1 MKLSVSAKVTIG
13 YLFFLLVLALCI
25 WLVYDNIRTSHWLG
39 TAEELAANRRDVTD
53 SLVYSLL
60 DANNRER
67 SIYLGAV
74 DEWDGYE
81 LAVDRAKELAE
92 SLKRSVGDTTI
103 YQKIDSLCW
112 LLDQKRDN
120 TLSVMAIMADN
131 RSDTYFQRKVERLRE
146 RRDSVVVRPKSV
158 EKKQDNK
165 VVYEVVKTKKGFFRR
180 LADAFRKQRTD
191 TVKVTRQQGEQVEDS
206 VTHSIDVTDSVA
218 TALVQIQE
226 REEEAR
232 ERRVEKIRSREERQ
246 QRVGVEL
253 TRRTAQLLEEIRD
266 SERRELRQ
274 AVADTASA
282 RYGVMRQM
290 ELLGGIAV
298 LSSLVLLYLVGRDVR
313 QGKRYSEHL
322 EEAKADTERL
332 MAQRERLLLTITHD
346 IKAPAASIS
355 GFIEL
360 LREHVRGEKAV
371 SYLRNIQN
379 SATHLLQLVRAL
391 LDYHRLENGNVELQ
405 EVSFSPSRLLENCV
419 EEMRP
424 MARERGL
431 RLTCDTQGC
440 PRKLFLGDAFR
451 MRQIM
456 DNLIN
461 NALKYTSEGGVTVKG
476 NVGNG
481 FFRIEVADTGRGMTP
496 EESGKVF
503 QAFTRLASAQG
514 EEGVGLGLSITKE
527 LVRLL
532 DGTIKLS
539 SQKGKGTTFYVT
551 LPVKPAPADA
561 EMEREELA
569 LASDR
574 QPIVIPSRDR
584 QGKGKTIH
592 KVMILDDD
600 GLQLRLTAELLRR
613 LSGDKWQ
620 QRAFQRVSEAV
631 EWARAERPDLICIDI
646 EMPEMNGME
655 VLHRYPELRRA
666 TCVAMTAHDPSIAPS
681 LRLSGFD
688 ACLFKP
694 IDGAQLAQVL
704 APFMDD
710 APMEGSLVPQ
720 AGNLAALTAY
730 ADGDKEAEREILES
744 FGKELAS
751 YLDQLSKAL
760 ETHSREP
767 VSKVAHK
774 SLPTFH
780 VIQSSVEETLKA
792 LSPEEIGKLDDT
804 SLERSVRL
812 VMEEMRRLLQAVKER
827 LGD

>member
-158 EKKQDNK
+158 EKKRDNK

-274 AVADTASA
+274 AVADTAAA

-431 RLTCDTQGC
+431 QLTCDTQGC

-456 DNLIN
+456 DNLLN

-527 LVRLL
+527 LVQLL
-532 DGTIKLS
+532 DGTINLS

-561 EMEREELA
+561 ETEREEIA
-569 LASDR
+569 LAPDR

-710 APMEGSLVPQ
+710 APMEGSLAPQ

-744 FGKELAS
+744 FRQELDS
-751 YLDQLSKAL
+751 YLSQLAEAL
-760 ETHSREP
+760 KTDSREP
-767 VSKVAHK
+767 ISKVAHK

-780 VIQSSVEETLKA
+780 VIQSPVEETLKT
-792 LSPEEIGKLDDT
+792 LSPEEIGKLDNAAI
-804 SLERSVRL
+804 EKRVRE
-812 VMEEMRRLLQAVKER
+812 VVEEMRRVLQAVKER

>member
-67 SIYLGAV
+67 AIYLGSAE
-74 DEWDGYE
+74 EWDAYE
-81 LAVDRAKELAE
+81 QAVERTQDLAE
-92 SLKRSVGDTTI
+92 RLKRSINDTTT
-103 YQKIDSLCW
+103 YQKIDSLRW
-112 LLDQKRDN
+112 LLDQKLDN
-120 TLSVMAIMADN
+120 TLSVMTLMAN
-131 RSDTYFQRKVERLRE
+131 GSSDSYVQRKVEQLRE

-158 EKKQDNK
+158 ETKQDST
-165 VVYEVVKTKKGFFRR
+165 VVVEVVKTRKGFFRR
-180 LADAFRKQRTD
+180 LADAFRKPRTD
-191 TVKVTRQQGEQVEDS
+191 TVKVTKHEGAQETDS
-206 VTHSIDVTDSVA
+206 VIHNIDVSDSVA
-218 TALVQIQE
+218 TVLSQIQE

-266 SERRELRQ
+266 SERRELRD
-274 AVADTASA
+274 AIGETAAA

-290 ELLGGIAV
+290 GLLGGIAV

-313 QGKRYSEHL
+313 QSKRYSEHL

-360 LREHVRGEKAV
+360 LREHVKGQKAA

-391 LDYHRLENGNVELQ
+391 LDYHRLESGSVEVQ
-405 EVSFSPSRLLENCV
+405 EASFSPSRLLESCV

-440 PRKLFLGDAFR
+440 PQKLFLGDAFR
-451 MRQIM
+451 MRQIV
-456 DNLIN
+456 DNLLN
-461 NALKYTSEGGVTVKG
+461 NALKYTSEGGVSVKG

-481 FFRIEVADTGRGMTP
+481 YFHIEVADTGRGMSP
-496 EESGKVF
+496 EESRKVF
-503 QAFTRLASAQG
+503 QAFTRLANAQG

-527 LVRLL
+527 LTQLL
-532 DGTIKLS
+532 NGTITLS
-539 SQKGKGTTFYVT
+539 SQKGKGTTFFVT

-561 EMEREELA
+561 EAEEEAPLLATARPVLPPARE
-569 LASDR
+569 
-574 QPIVIPSRDR
+574 
-584 QGKGKTIH
+584 GKGKKRVVR

-600 GLQLRLTAELLRR
+600 GLQLRLTTELLRR

-620 QRAFQRVSEAV
+620 LKAFQRVGEAV
-631 EWARAERPDLICIDI
+631 AWAKAERPDLICVDI

-655 VLHRYPELRRA
+655 VLHRYPELKQA
-666 TCVAMTAHDPSIAPS
+666 TCLAMTAHDASIAPS

-694 IDGAQLAQVL
+694 IDREQLLRVL
-704 APFMDD
+704 SPLVEEMPEEEAPSPRASHLD
-710 APMEGSLVPQ
+710 
-720 AGNLAALTAY
+720 ALTAF

-744 FGKELAS
+744 FRQELDS
-751 YLDQLSKAL
+751 YLSQLAEAL
-760 ETHSREP
+760 KTDSREP

-780 VIQSSVEETLKA
+780 VIQSPVEETLKT
-792 LSPEEIGKLDDT
+792 LSPEEIGKLDNAAIEGHV
-804 SLERSVRL
+804 LE
-812 VMEEMRRLLQAVKER
+812 VMEEMRRVLQAVKER

>member
-25 WLVYDNIRTSHWLG
+25 WLVYDNIRTSHWLD

-67 SIYLGAV
+67 SIYLGSAE
-74 DEWDGYE
+74 EWDAYE
-81 LAVDRAKELAE
+81 QAVERTQDLAE
-92 SLKRSVGDTTI
+92 RLKRSISDTTT
-103 YQKIDSLCW
+103 YQKIDSLRW
-112 LLDQKRDN
+112 LLDQKLDN
-120 TLSVMAIMADN
+120 TLSVMTLMAN
-131 RSDTYFQRKVERLRE
+131 GRHDTYFQRKVERLRE

-158 EKKQDNK
+158 ETKQDST
-165 VVYEVVKTKKGFFRR
+165 VVVEVVKTRKGFFRR
-180 LADAFRKQRTD
+180 LADAFRKPRTD
-191 TVKVTRQQGEQVEDS
+191 TVKVTKHEGAQETDS
-206 VTHSIDVTDSVA
+206 VTHNIDVSDSVA
-218 TALVQIQE
+218 TVLSQIQE

-266 SERRELRQ
+266 SERRELRE
-274 AVADTASA
+274 AIGETAAA

-290 ELLGGIAV
+290 GLLGGIAV

-313 QGKRYSEHL
+313 QSKRYSEHL

-360 LREHVRGEKAV
+360 LREHVKGQKAA

-391 LDYHRLENGNVELQ
+391 LDYHRLESGSVEVQ
-405 EVSFSPSRLLENCV
+405 EASFSPSRLLESCV

-440 PRKLFLGDAFR
+440 PQKLFLGDAFR
-451 MRQIM
+451 MRQIV
-456 DNLIN
+456 DNLLN
-461 NALKYTSEGGVTVKG
+461 NALKYTSEGGVSVKG

-481 FFRIEVADTGRGMTP
+481 YFHIEVADTGRGMSP
-496 EESGKVF
+496 EESRKVF
-503 QAFTRLASAQG
+503 QAFTRLANAQG

-527 LVRLL
+527 LTQLL
-532 DGTIKLS
+532 NGTITLS
-539 SQKGKGTTFYVT
+539 SQKGKGTTFFVT

-561 EMEREELA
+561 EAEEEAPLLATARPVLPPARE
-569 LASDR
+569 
-574 QPIVIPSRDR
+574 
-584 QGKGKTIH
+584 GKGKKRVVR

-600 GLQLRLTAELLRR
+600 GLQLRLTTELLRR

-620 QRAFQRVSEAV
+620 LKAFQRVGEAV
-631 EWARAERPDLICIDI
+631 AWAKAERPDLICVDI

-655 VLHRYPELRRA
+655 VLHRYPELKQA
-666 TCVAMTAHDPSIAPS
+666 TCLAMTAHDASIAPS

-694 IDGAQLAQVL
+694 IDREQLLQVL
-704 APFMDD
+704 SPLVEEMPEEEAPSPRASHLD
-710 APMEGSLVPQ
+710 
-720 AGNLAALTAY
+720 ALTAF

-744 FGKELAS
+744 FRQELES
-751 YLDQLSKAL
+751 YLSQLAEAL
-760 ETHSREP
+760 KTDSRGP
-767 VSKVAHK
+767 ISKVAHK

-780 VIQSSVEETLKA
+780 VIQSPVEETLKT
-792 LSPEEIGKLDDT
+792 LSPEEIGKLDNAAI
-804 SLERSVRL
+804 EKRVRE
-812 VMEEMRRLLQAVKER
+812 VVEEMRRVLQAVKER

>member
-218 TALVQIQE
+218 TALIQIQE

-456 DNLIN
+456 DNLLN

-574 QPIVIPSRDR
+574 QPIVIPFRDR

-613 LSGDKWQ
+613 LSGNKWQ

-631 EWARAERPDLICIDI
+631 EWARVECPDLICIDI

-710 APMEGSLVPQ
+710 APMEGSLAPQ

-780 VIQSSVEETLKA
+780 VIQSSVEETLKT

>member
-25 WLVYDNIRTSHWLG
+25 WLVYDNIRTSHWLD
-39 TAEELAANRRDVTD
+39 TAEKLAANRRDVTD

-67 SIYLGAV
+67 AIYLGSAE
-74 DEWDGYE
+74 EWDAYE
-81 LAVDRAKELAE
+81 QAVERTQDLAE
-92 SLKRSVGDTTI
+92 RLKRSISDTTT
-103 YQKIDSLCW
+103 YQKIDSLRW
-112 LLDQKRDN
+112 LLDQKLDN
-120 TLSVMAIMADN
+120 TLSVMTLMAN
-131 RSDTYFQRKVERLRE
+131 GSSDSYVQRKVEQLRE

-158 EKKQDNK
+158 ETKQDST
-165 VVYEVVKTKKGFFRR
+165 VVVEVVKTRKGFFRR
-180 LADAFRKQRTD
+180 LADAFRKPRTD
-191 TVKVTRQQGEQVEDS
+191 TVKVTKHEGAQETDS
-206 VTHSIDVTDSVA
+206 VTHNIDVSDSVA
-218 TALVQIQE
+218 TVLSQIQE

-266 SERRELRQ
+266 SERRELRD
-274 AVADTASA
+274 AIGETAAA

-290 ELLGGIAV
+290 GLLGGIAV

-313 QGKRYSEHL
+313 QSKRYSEHL

-360 LREHVRGEKAV
+360 LREHVKGQKAA

-391 LDYHRLENGNVELQ
+391 LDYHRLESGSVEVQ
-405 EVSFSPSRLLENCV
+405 VASFSPSRLLESCV

-424 MARERGL
+424 MAQERDL

-440 PRKLFLGDAFR
+440 PQKLFLGDAFR
-451 MRQIM
+451 MRQIV
-456 DNLIN
+456 DNLLN
-461 NALKYTSEGGVTVKG
+461 NALKYTSEGGVSVKG

-481 FFRIEVADTGRGMTP
+481 YFHIEVADTGRGMSP
-496 EESGKVF
+496 EESRKVF
-503 QAFTRLASAQG
+503 QAFTRLANAQG

-527 LVRLL
+527 LTQLL
-532 DGTIKLS
+532 NGTITLS

-561 EMEREELA
+561 EAEEEAPLLATARPVLPPARE
-569 LASDR
+569 
-574 QPIVIPSRDR
+574 
-584 QGKGKTIH
+584 GKGKKRVVR

-600 GLQLRLTAELLRR
+600 GLQLRLTTELLRR

-620 QRAFQRVSEAV
+620 LKAFQRVGEAV
-631 EWARAERPDLICIDI
+631 AWAKAERPDLICVDI

-655 VLHRYPELRRA
+655 VLHRYPELKQA
-666 TCVAMTAHDPSIAPS
+666 TCLAMTAHDASIAPS

-694 IDGAQLAQVL
+694 IDREQLLRVL
-704 APFMDD
+704 SPLVEEMPEEEAPSPRASHLD
-710 APMEGSLVPQ
+710 
-720 AGNLAALTAY
+720 ALTAF

-744 FGKELAS
+744 FRQELES
-751 YLDQLSKAL
+751 YLSQLAEAL
-760 ETHSREP
+760 KTDSREP

-780 VIQSSVEETLKA
+780 VIQSSVEETLKT
-792 LSPEEIGKLDDT
+792 LSPEEIGKLDNAAI
-804 SLERSVRL
+804 EKRVHE
-812 VMEEMRRLLQAVKER
+812 VMEEMRRVLQAVKER

>member
-25 WLVYDNIRTSHWLG
+25 WLVYDNIRTSHWLD
-39 TAEELAANRRDVTD
+39 TAEKLAANRRDVTD

-67 SIYLGAV
+67 AIYLGSAE
-74 DEWDGYE
+74 EWDAYE
-81 LAVDRAKELAE
+81 QAVERTQDLAE
-92 SLKRSVGDTTI
+92 RLKRSISDTTT

-112 LLDQKRDN
+112 LLDQKLDN
-120 TLSVMAIMADN
+120 TLSVMTLMAN
-131 RSDTYFQRKVERLRE
+131 GSSDSYVQRKVEQLRE

-158 EKKQDNK
+158 ETKQDST
-165 VVYEVVKTKKGFFRR
+165 VVVEVVKTRKGFFRR
-180 LADAFRKQRTD
+180 LADAFRKPRTD
-191 TVKVTRQQGEQVEDS
+191 TVKVTKHEGAQETDS
-206 VTHSIDVTDSVA
+206 VTHNIDVSDSVA
-218 TALVQIQE
+218 TVLSQIQE

-266 SERRELRQ
+266 SERRELRD
-274 AVADTASA
+274 AIGETAAA

-290 ELLGGIAV
+290 GLLGGIAV

-313 QGKRYSEHL
+313 QSKRYSEHL

-332 MAQRERLLLTITHD
+332 MAQ
-346 IKAPAASIS
+346 S
-355 GFIEL
+355 
-360 LREHVRGEKAV
+360 
-371 SYLRNIQN
+371 
-379 SATHLLQLVRAL
+379 LLQLVRAL
-391 LDYHRLENGNVELQ
+391 LDYHRLESGSVEVQ
-405 EVSFSPSRLLENCV
+405 EASFSPSRLLESCV
-419 EEMRP
+419 EEMRL

-440 PRKLFLGDAFR
+440 PQKLFLGDAFR
-451 MRQIM
+451 MRQIV
-456 DNLIN
+456 DNLLN
-461 NALKYTSEGGVTVKG
+461 NALKYTSEGGVSVKG

-481 FFRIEVADTGRGMTP
+481 YFHIEVADTGRGMSP
-496 EESGKVF
+496 EESRKVF
-503 QAFTRLASAQG
+503 QAFTRLANAQG

-527 LVRLL
+527 LTQLL
-532 DGTIKLS
+532 NGTITLS

-561 EMEREELA
+561 ETEREEMA
-569 LASDR
+569 IASDR
-574 QPIVIPSRDR
+574 QPIVIPSQERK
-584 QGKGKTIH
+584 GKEKTIH

-613 LSGDKWQ
+613 LSGDKW
-620 QRAFQRVSEAV
+620 RLEAFQRVAEAV
-631 EWARAERPDLICIDI
+631 EWARAEHPDLICIDI

-655 VLHRYPELRRA
+655 VLHRYPELKQA

-704 APFMDD
+704 APFIGD
-710 APMEGSLVPQ
+710 APVEESAEPQ
-720 AGNLAALTAY
+720 AGNLDALTAY

-744 FGKELAS
+744 FRQELES
-751 YLDQLSKAL
+751 YLSQLAEAL
-760 ETHSREP
+760 KTDSREP

-780 VIQSSVEETLKA
+780 VIQSPVEETLKT
-792 LSPEEIGKLDDT
+792 LSPEEIGKLDNAAIEGHV
-804 SLERSVRL
+804 LE
-812 VMEEMRRLLQAVKER
+812 VMEEMRRVLQAVKER

>member
-67 SIYLGAV
+67 AIYLGSAE
-74 DEWDGYE
+74 EWDAYE
-81 LAVDRAKELAE
+81 QAVERAQDLAE
-92 SLKRSVGDTTI
+92 RLKRSISDTTT
-103 YQKIDSLCW
+103 YQKIDSLRW
-112 LLDQKRDN
+112 LLDQKLDN
-120 TLSVMAIMADN
+120 TLSVMTLMAN
-131 RSDTYFQRKVERLRE
+131 GSSDSYVQRKVEQLRE

-158 EKKQDNK
+158 ETKQDST
-165 VVYEVVKTKKGFFRR
+165 VVVEVVKTRKGFFRR
-180 LADAFRKQRTD
+180 LADAFRKPRTD
-191 TVKVTRQQGEQVEDS
+191 TVKVTKHEGAQETDS
-206 VTHSIDVTDSVA
+206 VIHNIDVSDSVA
-218 TALVQIQE
+218 TVLSQIQE

-266 SERRELRQ
+266 SERRELRD
-274 AVADTASA
+274 AIGETAAA
-282 RYGVMRQM
+282 RYGVIRQM
-290 ELLGGIAV
+290 GLLGGIAV

-360 LREHVRGEKAV
+360 LRERVSDEKAS

-379 SATHLLQLVRAL
+379 SARHLLCLVRAL
-391 LDYHRLENGNVELQ
+391 LDYHRLESGSVEVQ
-405 EVSFSPSRLLENCV
+405 EATFSPAGLLESCV

-431 RLTCDTQGC
+431 ALTCDTRGC
-440 PRKLFLGDAFR
+440 PGKLFLGDAFR
-451 MRQIM
+451 MRQIV
-456 DNLIN
+456 DNLLN
-461 NALKYTSEGGVTVKG
+461 NALKYTSEGGVSVKG

-481 FFRIEVADTGRGMTP
+481 YFHIEVADTGRGMSP
-496 EESGKVF
+496 EESRKVF
-503 QAFTRLASAQG
+503 QAFTRLANAQG

-527 LVRLL
+527 LVNLL
-532 DGTIKLS
+532 NGSISLT
-539 SQKGKGTTFYVT
+539 SQKGKGTTFFVT

-561 EMEREELA
+561 EAEEEAPLLAAARPVLPPARE
-569 LASDR
+569 
-574 QPIVIPSRDR
+574 
-584 QGKGKTIH
+584 GKGKKRVVR

-600 GLQLRLTAELLRR
+600 GLQLRLTTELLRR

-620 QRAFQRVSEAV
+620 LKAFQRVGEAV
-631 EWARAERPDLICIDI
+631 AWAKAERPDLICVDI

-655 VLHRYPELRRA
+655 VLHRYPELKQA
-666 TCVAMTAHDPSIAPS
+666 TCLAMTAHDASIAPS

-694 IDGAQLAQVL
+694 IDREQLLRVL
-704 APFMDD
+704 SPLVEEMPEEEAPSPRASHLD
-710 APMEGSLVPQ
+710 
-720 AGNLAALTAY
+720 ALTAF

-744 FGKELAS
+744 FRQELDS
-751 YLDQLSKAL
+751 YLSQLAEAL
-760 ETHSREP
+760 KTDSREP
-767 VSKVAHK
+767 ISKVAHK

-780 VIQSSVEETLKA
+780 VIQSPVEETLKT
-792 LSPEEIGKLDDT
+792 LSPEEIGKLDNAAI
-804 SLERSVRL
+804 EKRVRE
-812 VMEEMRRLLQAVKER
+812 VVEEMRRVLQAVKER

>member
-67 SIYLGAV
+67 AIYLGSAE
-74 DEWDGYE
+74 EWDAYE
-81 LAVDRAKELAE
+81 QAVERTQDLAE
-92 SLKRSVGDTTI
+92 RLKRSINDTTT
-103 YQKIDSLCW
+103 YQKIDSLRW
-112 LLDQKRDN
+112 LLDQKLDN
-120 TLSVMAIMADN
+120 TLSVMTLMAN
-131 RSDTYFQRKVERLRE
+131 GSSDSYVQRKVEQLRE

-158 EKKQDNK
+158 ETKQDST
-165 VVYEVVKTKKGFFRR
+165 VVVEVVKTRKGFFRR
-180 LADAFRKQRTD
+180 LADAFRKPRTD
-191 TVKVTRQQGEQVEDS
+191 TVKVTKHEGAQETDS
-206 VTHSIDVTDSVA
+206 VIHNIDVSDSVA
-218 TALVQIQE
+218 TVLSQIQE

-266 SERRELRQ
+266 SERRELRD
-274 AVADTASA
+274 AIGETAAA

-290 ELLGGIAV
+290 GLLGGIAV

-313 QGKRYSEHL
+313 QSKRYSEHL

-360 LREHVRGEKAV
+360 LREHVKGQKAA

-391 LDYHRLENGNVELQ
+391 LDYHRLESGSVEVQ
-405 EVSFSPSRLLENCV
+405 EASFSPSRLLESCV

-440 PRKLFLGDAFR
+440 PQKLFLGDAFR
-451 MRQIM
+451 MRQIV
-456 DNLIN
+456 DNLLN
-461 NALKYTSEGGVTVKG
+461 NALKYTSEGGVSVKG

-481 FFRIEVADTGRGMTP
+481 YFHIEVADTGRGMSP
-496 EESGKVF
+496 EESRKVF
-503 QAFTRLASAQG
+503 QAFTRLANAQG

-527 LVRLL
+527 LTQLL
-532 DGTIKLS
+532 NGTITLS
-539 SQKGKGTTFYVT
+539 SQKGKGTTFFVT

-561 EMEREELA
+561 EAEEEAPLLATARPVLPPARE
-569 LASDR
+569 
-574 QPIVIPSRDR
+574 
-584 QGKGKTIH
+584 GKGKKRVVR

-600 GLQLRLTAELLRR
+600 GLQLRLTTELLRR

-620 QRAFQRVSEAV
+620 LKAFQRVGEAV
-631 EWARAERPDLICIDI
+631 AWAKAERPDLICVDI

-655 VLHRYPELRRA
+655 VLHRYPELKQA
-666 TCVAMTAHDPSIAPS
+666 TCLAMTAHDASIAPS

-694 IDGAQLAQVL
+694 IDREQLLRVL
-704 APFMDD
+704 SPLVEEMPEEEAPSPRASHLD
-710 APMEGSLVPQ
+710 
-720 AGNLAALTAY
+720 ALTAF

-744 FGKELAS
+744 FRQELES
-751 YLDQLSKAL
+751 YLSQLAEAL
-760 ETHSREP
+760 KTDSREP

-780 VIQSSVEETLKA
+780 VIQSPVEETLKT
-792 LSPEEIGKLDDT
+792 LSPEEIGKLDNAAIEGHV
-804 SLERSVRL
+804 LE
-812 VMEEMRRLLQAVKER
+812 VMEEMRRVLQAVKER

>member
-25 WLVYDNIRTSHWLG
+25 WLVYDNIRTSHWLD

-67 SIYLGAV
+67 AIYLGSAE
-74 DEWDGYE
+74 EWDAYE
-81 LAVDRAKELAE
+81 QAVERTQDLAE
-92 SLKRSVGDTTI
+92 RLKRSISDTTT
-103 YQKIDSLCW
+103 YQKIDSLRW
-112 LLDQKRDN
+112 LLDQKLDN
-120 TLSVMAIMADN
+120 TLSVMTLMAN
-131 RSDTYFQRKVERLRE
+131 GSSDSYVQRKVEQLRE

-158 EKKQDNK
+158 ETKQDST
-165 VVYEVVKTKKGFFRR
+165 VVVEVVKTRKGFFRR
-180 LADAFRKQRTD
+180 LADAFRKPRTD
-191 TVKVTRQQGEQVEDS
+191 TVKVTKHEGAQETDS
-206 VTHSIDVTDSVA
+206 VIHNIDVSDSVA
-218 TALVQIQE
+218 TVLSQIQE

-266 SERRELRQ
+266 SERRELRD
-274 AVADTASA
+274 AIGETAAA

-290 ELLGGIAV
+290 GLLGGIAV

-313 QGKRYSEHL
+313 QSKRYSEHL

-360 LREHVRGEKAV
+360 LREHVKGQKAA

-391 LDYHRLENGNVELQ
+391 LDYHRLESGSVEVQ
-405 EVSFSPSRLLENCV
+405 VASFSPSRLLESCV

-424 MARERGL
+424 MAQERDL

-440 PRKLFLGDAFR
+440 PQKLFLGDAFR
-451 MRQIM
+451 MRQIV
-456 DNLIN
+456 DNLLN
-461 NALKYTSEGGVTVKG
+461 NALKYTSEGGVSVKG

-481 FFRIEVADTGRGMTP
+481 YFHIEVADTGRGMSP
-496 EESGKVF
+496 EESRKVF
-503 QAFTRLASAQG
+503 QAFTRLANAQG

-527 LVRLL
+527 LVNLL
-532 DGTIKLS
+532 NGSISLT
-539 SQKGKGTTFYVT
+539 SQKGKGTTFFVT

-561 EMEREELA
+561 EAEEEAPLLATARPVLPPARE
-569 LASDR
+569 
-574 QPIVIPSRDR
+574 
-584 QGKGKTIH
+584 GKGKKRVVR

-600 GLQLRLTAELLRR
+600 GLQLRLTTELLRR

-620 QRAFQRVSEAV
+620 LKAFQRVGEAV
-631 EWARAERPDLICIDI
+631 AWAKAERPDLICVDI

-655 VLHRYPELRRA
+655 VLHRYPELKQA

-694 IDGAQLAQVL
+694 IDREQLLRVL
-704 APFMDD
+704 SPLVEEMPEEEAPSPRASHLD
-710 APMEGSLVPQ
+710 
-720 AGNLAALTAY
+720 ALTAF

-744 FGKELAS
+744 FRQELDS
-751 YLDQLSKAL
+751 YLSQLAEAL
-760 ETHSREP
+760 KTDSREP

-780 VIQSSVEETLKA
+780 VIQSPVEETLKT
-792 LSPEEIGKLDDT
+792 LSPEEIGKLDNAAIEGHV
-804 SLERSVRL
+804 LE
-812 VMEEMRRLLQAVKER
+812 VMEEMRRVLQAVKER

>member
-25 WLVYDNIRTSHWLG
+25 WLVYDNIRTSHWLD
-39 TAEELAANRRDVTD
+39 TAEKLAANRRDVTD

-67 SIYLGAV
+67 AIYLGSAE
-74 DEWDGYE
+74 EWDAYE
-81 LAVDRAKELAE
+81 QAVERTQDLAE
-92 SLKRSVGDTTI
+92 RLKRSISDTTT

-112 LLDQKRDN
+112 LLDQKLDN
-120 TLSVMAIMADN
+120 TLSVMTLMAN
-131 RSDTYFQRKVERLRE
+131 GNSDSYVQRKVEQLRE

-158 EKKQDNK
+158 ETKQDST
-165 VVYEVVKTKKGFFRR
+165 VVVEVVKTRKGFFRR
-180 LADAFRKQRTD
+180 LADAFRKPHTD
-191 TVKVTRQQGEQVEDS
+191 TVKVTKHEGAQETDS
-206 VTHSIDVTDSVA
+206 VIHNIDVSDSVA
-218 TALVQIQE
+218 TVLSQIQE

-266 SERRELRQ
+266 SERRELRD
-274 AVADTASA
+274 AIGETAAA

-290 ELLGGIAV
+290 GLLGGIAV

-360 LREHVRGEKAV
+360 LRERVSDEKAS

-379 SATHLLQLVRAL
+379 SARHLLCLVRAL
-391 LDYHRLENGNVELQ
+391 LDYHRLESGSVEVQ
-405 EVSFSPSRLLENCV
+405 EATFSPAGLLESCV

-431 RLTCDTQGC
+431 ALTCDTRGC
-440 PRKLFLGDAFR
+440 PGKLFLGDAFR
-451 MRQIM
+451 MRQIV
-456 DNLIN
+456 DNLLN
-461 NALKYTSEGGVTVKG
+461 NALKYTVEGGVSVKG
-476 NVGNG
+476 SVDNG
-481 FFRIEVADTGRGMTP
+481 YLRIEVTDTGKGMTP
-496 EESGKVF
+496 EESQRVF
-503 QAFTRLASAQG
+503 QAFTRLSNAQG

-527 LVRLL
+527 LVNLL
-532 DGTIKLS
+532 NGSISLT
-539 SQKGKGTTFYVT
+539 SQKGKGTTFFVT

-561 EMEREELA
+561 EAEEEAPLLATARPVLPPARE
-569 LASDR
+569 
-574 QPIVIPSRDR
+574 
-584 QGKGKTIH
+584 GKGKKRVVR

-600 GLQLRLTAELLRR
+600 GLQLRLTTELLRR

-620 QRAFQRVSEAV
+620 LKAFQRVGEAV
-631 EWARAERPDLICIDI
+631 AWAKAERPDLICVDI

-655 VLHRYPELRRA
+655 VLHRYPELKQA
-666 TCVAMTAHDPSIAPS
+666 TCLAMTAHDASIAPS

-694 IDGAQLAQVL
+694 IDREQLLRVL
-704 APFMDD
+704 SPLVEEMPEEEAPSPRASHLD
-710 APMEGSLVPQ
+710 
-720 AGNLAALTAY
+720 ALTAF

-744 FGKELAS
+744 FRQELDS
-751 YLDQLSKAL
+751 YLSQLAEAL
-760 ETHSREP
+760 KTDSREP
-767 VSKVAHK
+767 ISKVAHK

-780 VIQSSVEETLKA
+780 VIQSPVEETLKT
-792 LSPEEIGKLDDT
+792 LSPEEIGKLDNAAI
-804 SLERSVRL
+804 EKRVRE
-812 VMEEMRRLLQAVKER
+812 VVEEMRRVLQAVKER

>member
-25 WLVYDNIRTSHWLG
+25 WLVYDNIRTSHWLD
-39 TAEELAANRRDVTD
+39 TAEKLAANRRDVTD

-67 SIYLGAV
+67 AIYLGSAE
-74 DEWDGYE
+74 EWDAYE
-81 LAVDRAKELAE
+81 QAVERTQDLAE
-92 SLKRSVGDTTI
+92 RLKRSISDTTT

-112 LLDQKRDN
+112 LLDQKLDN
-120 TLSVMAIMADN
+120 TLSVMTLMAN
-131 RSDTYFQRKVERLRE
+131 GNSDSYVQRKVEQLRE

-158 EKKQDNK
+158 ETKQDST
-165 VVYEVVKTKKGFFRR
+165 VVVEVVKTRKGFFRR
-180 LADAFRKQRTD
+180 LADAFRKPHTD
-191 TVKVTRQQGEQVEDS
+191 TVKVTKHEGAQETDS
-206 VTHSIDVTDSVA
+206 VIHNIDVSDSVA
-218 TALVQIQE
+218 TVLSQIQE

-266 SERRELRQ
+266 SERRELRD
-274 AVADTASA
+274 AIGETAAA

-290 ELLGGIAV
+290 GLLGGIAV

-360 LREHVRGEKAV
+360 LRERVSDEKAS

-379 SATHLLQLVRAL
+379 SARHLLCLVRAL
-391 LDYHRLENGNVELQ
+391 LDYHRLESGSVEVQ
-405 EVSFSPSRLLENCV
+405 EATFSPAGLLESCV

-431 RLTCDTQGC
+431 ALTCDTRGC
-440 PRKLFLGDAFR
+440 PGKLFLGDAFR
-451 MRQIM
+451 MRQIV
-456 DNLIN
+456 DNLLN
-461 NALKYTSEGGVTVKG
+461 NALKYTVEGGVSVKG
-476 NVGNG
+476 SVGNG
-481 FFRIEVADTGRGMTP
+481 YLRIEVTDTGKGMTP
-496 EESGKVF
+496 EESQRVF
-503 QAFTRLASAQG
+503 QAFTRLSNAQG

-527 LVRLL
+527 LVNLL
-532 DGTIKLS
+532 NGSISLT
-539 SQKGKGTTFYVT
+539 SQKGKGTTFFVT

-561 EMEREELA
+561 EAEEEAPLLAAARPVLPPARE
-569 LASDR
+569 
-574 QPIVIPSRDR
+574 
-584 QGKGKTIH
+584 GKGKKRVVR

-600 GLQLRLTAELLRR
+600 GLQLRLTTELLRR

-620 QRAFQRVSEAV
+620 LKAFQRVGEAV
-631 EWARAERPDLICIDI
+631 AWAKAERPDLICVDI

-655 VLHRYPELRRA
+655 VLHRYPELKQA
-666 TCVAMTAHDPSIAPS
+666 TCLAMTAHDASIAPS

-694 IDGAQLAQVL
+694 IDREQLLRVL
-704 APFMDD
+704 SPLVEEMPEEEAPSPRASHLD
-710 APMEGSLVPQ
+710 
-720 AGNLAALTAY
+720 ALTAF

-744 FGKELAS
+744 FRQELDS
-751 YLDQLSKAL
+751 YLSQLAEAL
-760 ETHSREP
+760 KTDSREP
-767 VSKVAHK
+767 ISKVAHK

-780 VIQSSVEETLKA
+780 VIQSPVEETLKT
-792 LSPEEIGKLDDT
+792 LSPEEIGKLDNAAI
-804 SLERSVRL
+804 EKRVRE
-812 VMEEMRRLLQAVKER
+812 VVEEMRRVLQAVKER

>member
-25 WLVYDNIRTSHWLG
+25 WLVYDNIRTSHWLD

-67 SIYLGAV
+67 AIYLGSAE
-74 DEWDGYE
+74 EWDAYE
-81 LAVDRAKELAE
+81 QAVERTQDLAE
-92 SLKRSVGDTTI
+92 RLKRSINDTTT
-103 YQKIDSLCW
+103 YQKIDSLRW
-112 LLDQKRDN
+112 LLDQKLDN
-120 TLSVMAIMADN
+120 TLSVMTLMAN
-131 RSDTYFQRKVERLRE
+131 GNSDSYVQRKVEQLRE

-158 EKKQDNK
+158 ETKQDST
-165 VVYEVVKTKKGFFRR
+165 VVVEVVKTRKGFFRR
-180 LADAFRKQRTD
+180 LADAFRKPRTD
-191 TVKVTRQQGEQVEDS
+191 TVKVTKHEGAQETDS
-206 VTHSIDVTDSVA
+206 VTHNIDVSDSVA
-218 TALVQIQE
+218 TVLSQIQE

-266 SERRELRQ
+266 SERRELRD
-274 AVADTASA
+274 AIGETAAA

-290 ELLGGIAV
+290 GLLGGIAV

-313 QGKRYSEHL
+313 QSKRYSEHL

-360 LREHVRGEKAV
+360 LREHVKGQKAA

-391 LDYHRLENGNVELQ
+391 LDYHRLESGSVEVQ
-405 EVSFSPSRLLENCV
+405 VASFSPSRLLESCV

-424 MARERGL
+424 MAQERDL

-440 PRKLFLGDAFR
+440 PQKLFLGDAFR
-451 MRQIM
+451 MRQIV
-456 DNLIN
+456 DNLLN
-461 NALKYTSEGGVTVKG
+461 NALKYTSEGGVSVKG

-481 FFRIEVADTGRGMTP
+481 YFHIEVADTGRGMSP
-496 EESGKVF
+496 EESRRVF
-503 QAFTRLASAQG
+503 QAFTRLANAQG

-527 LVRLL
+527 LTQLL
-532 DGTIKLS
+532 NGTITLS

-561 EMEREELA
+561 ETEREEMA
-569 LASDR
+569 IASDR
-574 QPIVIPSRDR
+574 QPIVIPSQERK
-584 QGKGKTIH
+584 GKEKTIH

-613 LSGDKWQ
+613 LSGDKW
-620 QRAFQRVSEAV
+620 RLEAFQRVAEAV
-631 EWARAERPDLICIDI
+631 EWARAEHPDLICIDI

-655 VLHRYPELRRA
+655 VLHRYPELKQA

-704 APFMDD
+704 APFIGD
-710 APMEGSLVPQ
+710 APVEESAEPQ
-720 AGNLAALTAY
+720 AGNLDALTAY

-744 FGKELAS
+744 FRQELES
-751 YLDQLSKAL
+751 YLSQLAEAL
-760 ETHSREP
+760 KTDSREP

-780 VIQSSVEETLKA
+780 VIQSPVEETLKT
-792 LSPEEIGKLDDT
+792 LSPEEIGKLDNAAI
-804 SLERSVRL
+804 EKCVRE
-812 VMEEMRRLLQAVKER
+812 VVEEMRRVLQAVKER

>member
-25 WLVYDNIRTSHWLG
+25 WLVYDNIRTSHWLD

-67 SIYLGAV
+67 AIYLGSAE
-74 DEWDGYE
+74 EWDAYE
-81 LAVDRAKELAE
+81 QAVERTQDLAE
-92 SLKRSVGDTTI
+92 RLKCSISDTTT
-103 YQKIDSLCW
+103 YQKIDSLRW
-112 LLDQKRDN
+112 LLDQKLDN
-120 TLSVMAIMADN
+120 TLSVMTLMAN
-131 RSDTYFQRKVERLRE
+131 GSSDSYVQRKVEQLRE

-158 EKKQDNK
+158 ETKQDST
-165 VVYEVVKTKKGFFRR
+165 VVVEVVKTRKGFFRR
-180 LADAFRKQRTD
+180 LADAFRKPRTD
-191 TVKVTRQQGEQVEDS
+191 TVKVTKHEGAQETDS
-206 VTHSIDVTDSVA
+206 VTHNIDVSDSVA
-218 TALVQIQE
+218 TVLSQIQE

-266 SERRELRQ
+266 SERRELRE
-274 AVADTASA
+274 AIGETATA

-290 ELLGGIAV
+290 GLLGGIAV

-313 QGKRYSEHL
+313 QSKRYSEHL

-360 LREHVRGEKAV
+360 LREHVKGQKAA

-391 LDYHRLENGNVELQ
+391 LDYHRLESGSVEVQ
-405 EVSFSPSRLLENCV
+405 VASFSPSRLLESCV

-424 MARERGL
+424 MARERDL

-440 PRKLFLGDAFR
+440 PQKLFLGDAFR
-451 MRQIM
+451 MRQIV
-456 DNLIN
+456 DNLLN
-461 NALKYTSEGGVTVKG
+461 NALKYTSEGGVSVKG

-481 FFRIEVADTGRGMTP
+481 YFHIEVADTGRGMSP
-496 EESGKVF
+496 EESRKVF
-503 QAFTRLASAQG
+503 QAFTRLANAQG

-527 LVRLL
+527 LVNLL
-532 DGTIKLS
+532 NGSISLT
-539 SQKGKGTTFYVT
+539 SQKGKGTTFFVT

-561 EMEREELA
+561 EAEEEAPLLAAARPVLPPARE
-569 LASDR
+569 
-574 QPIVIPSRDR
+574 
-584 QGKGKTIH
+584 GKGKKRVVR

-600 GLQLRLTAELLRR
+600 GLQLRLTTELLRR

-620 QRAFQRVSEAV
+620 LKAFQRVGEAV
-631 EWARAERPDLICIDI
+631 AWAKAERPDLICVDI

-655 VLHRYPELRRA
+655 VLHRYPELKQA
-666 TCVAMTAHDPSIAPS
+666 TCLAMTAHDASIAPS

-694 IDGAQLAQVL
+694 IDREQLLRVL
-704 APFMDD
+704 SPLVEEMPEEEAPSPRASHLD
-710 APMEGSLVPQ
+710 
-720 AGNLAALTAY
+720 ALTAF

-744 FGKELAS
+744 FRQELDS
-751 YLDQLSKAL
+751 YLGQLAEALKAD
-760 ETHSREP
+760 SREP
-767 VSKVAHK
+767 ISKVAHK

-780 VIQSSVEETLKA
+780 VIQSPVEETLKT
-792 LSPEEIGKLDDT
+792 LSPEEIGKLDNAAI
-804 SLERSVRL
+804 EKRVRE
-812 VMEEMRRLLQAVKER
+812 VVEEMRRVLQAVKER

>member
-67 SIYLGAV
+67 AIYLGSAE
-74 DEWDGYE
+74 EWDAYE
-81 LAVDRAKELAE
+81 QAVERTQDLAE
-92 SLKRSVGDTTI
+92 RLKRSISDTTT
-103 YQKIDSLCW
+103 YQKIDSLRW
-112 LLDQKRDN
+112 LLDQKLDN
-120 TLSVMAIMADN
+120 TLSVMTLMAN
-131 RSDTYFQRKVERLRE
+131 GSSDSYVQRKVEQLRE

-158 EKKQDNK
+158 ETKQDST
-165 VVYEVVKTKKGFFRR
+165 VVVEVVKTRKGFFRR
-180 LADAFRKQRTD
+180 LADAFRKPRTD
-191 TVKVTRQQGEQVEDS
+191 TVKVTKHEGAQETDS
-206 VTHSIDVTDSVA
+206 VTHNIDVSDSVA
-218 TALVQIQE
+218 TVLSQIQE

-266 SERRELRQ
+266 SERRELRD
-274 AVADTASA
+274 AIGETAAA

-290 ELLGGIAV
+290 GLLGGIAV

-313 QGKRYSEHL
+313 QSKRYSEHL

-360 LREHVRGEKAV
+360 LREHVKGQKAA

-391 LDYHRLENGNVELQ
+391 LDYHRLESGSVEVQ
-405 EVSFSPSRLLENCV
+405 VASFSPSRLLESCV

-424 MARERGL
+424 MAQERDL

-440 PRKLFLGDAFR
+440 PQKLFLGDAFR
-451 MRQIM
+451 MRQIV
-456 DNLIN
+456 DNLLN
-461 NALKYTSEGGVTVKG
+461 NALKYTSEGGVSVKG

-481 FFRIEVADTGRGMTP
+481 YFHIEVADTGRGMSP
-496 EESGKVF
+496 EESRKVF
-503 QAFTRLASAQG
+503 QAFTRLANAQG

-527 LVRLL
+527 LVNLL
-532 DGTIKLS
+532 NGSISLT
-539 SQKGKGTTFYVT
+539 SQKGKGTTFFVT
-551 LPVKPAPADA
+551 LPVKPALADA
-561 EMEREELA
+561 EAEEEAPLLATARPVLPPARE
-569 LASDR
+569 
-574 QPIVIPSRDR
+574 
-584 QGKGKTIH
+584 GKGKKRVVR

-600 GLQLRLTAELLRR
+600 GLQLRLTTELLRR

-620 QRAFQRVSEAV
+620 LKAFQRVGEAV
-631 EWARAERPDLICIDI
+631 AWAKAERPDLICVDI

-655 VLHRYPELRRA
+655 VLHRYPELKQA
-666 TCVAMTAHDPSIAPS
+666 TCLAMTAHDASIAPS

-694 IDGAQLAQVL
+694 IDREQLLRVL
-704 APFMDD
+704 SPLVEEMPEEEAPSPRASHLD
-710 APMEGSLVPQ
+710 
-720 AGNLAALTAY
+720 ALTAF

-744 FGKELAS
+744 FRQELES
-751 YLDQLSKAL
+751 YLSQLAEAL
-760 ETHSREP
+760 KTDSREP
-767 VSKVAHK
+767 ISKVAHK

-780 VIQSSVEETLKA
+780 VIQSPVEETLKT
-792 LSPEEIGKLDDT
+792 LSPEEIGKLDNAAIEGHV
-804 SLERSVRL
+804 LE
-812 VMEEMRRLLQAVKER
+812 VMEEMRRVLQAVKER

>member
-158 EKKQDNK
+158 EKKRDNK

-456 DNLIN
+456 DNLLN

-527 LVRLL
+527 LVQLL
-532 DGTIKLS
+532 DGTINLS

-561 EMEREELA
+561 ETEREEIA
-569 LASDR
+569 LAPDR

-584 QGKGKTIH
+584 QGKEKTIH

-710 APMEGSLVPQ
+710 APMEGSLAPQ

-744 FGKELAS
+744 FRQELDS
-751 YLDQLSKAL
+751 YLSQLAEAL
-760 ETHSREP
+760 KTDSREP
-767 VSKVAHK
+767 ISKVAHK

-780 VIQSSVEETLKA
+780 VIQSPVEETLKT
-792 LSPEEIGKLDDT
+792 LSPEEIGKLDNAAI
-804 SLERSVRL
+804 EKRVRE
-812 VMEEMRRLLQAVKER
+812 VVEEMRRVLQAVKER